1 MPPPQAPSWRNSS
14 PRRPRTERDAG
25 GRSVAP
31 DRPRTAP
38 SCGGRREAPPLS
50 HALCVVHGA
59 RCLATRCNGLPQAD
73 PRPRARLHQRQGPAD
88 ARSGAQAKRSLT
100 RRPLSMLTRAATPLW
115 PHSSLT
121 PAPPARRATP
131 SSTSSSSTTSSRN
144 GSCCDGRLGRA
155 CWYAEPRPLSRC
167 SGKVEAGKLTRTV
180 GTTTHASCTAASLVG

>member
-1 MPPPQAPSWRNSS
+1 MCGPLLPCRRLPPPGAELAELFLG
-14 PRRPRTERDAG
+14 ERDAG
-25 GRSVAP
+25 HGLRL
-31 DRPRTAP
+31 RTAP

-50 HALCVVHGA
+50 HALCVVDGA
-59 RCLATRCNGLPQAD
+59 RCLAARRRGLPRAD

-121 PAPPARRATP
+121 PSPPARRATP

-144 GSCCDGRLGRA
+144 GSCCDGRTGRRRVRGPHGTRSMRR
-155 CWYAEPRPLSRC
+155 PRAMLSRHTR
-167 SGKVEAGKLTRTV
+167 SFAGGRT
-180 GTTTHASCTAASLVG
+180 